1 MIALYNEIL
10 FRPLFNFLVFIYNI
24 LPWHDFG
31 LAIIILTGIIRL
43 VFFPLSVKS
52 LVSQKSLNKLQP
64 KIKELQEKFKNI
76 NFKTGMVGDALR
88 IPLQR
93 GIYAS
98 SSSNELLK
106 EVPEKY
112 NNILI
117 VKKLTPT

>member
-1 MIALYNEIL
+1 MPNKINKTNQIPRIGTNKKYSTFHE
-10 FRPLFNFLVFIYNI
+10 
-24 LPWHDFG
+24 
-31 LAIIILTGIIRL
+31 
-43 VFFPLSVKS
+43 VK
-52 LVSQKSLNKLQP
+52 QA
-64 KIKELQEKFKNI
+64 IKELQEKFKNI